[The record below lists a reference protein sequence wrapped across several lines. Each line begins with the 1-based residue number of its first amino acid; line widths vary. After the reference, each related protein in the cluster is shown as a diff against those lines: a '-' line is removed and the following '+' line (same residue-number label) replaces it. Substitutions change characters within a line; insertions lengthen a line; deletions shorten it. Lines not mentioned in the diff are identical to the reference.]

1 MKTMVVCFLAVF
13 FLLNGPSGVRAGE
26 AGLRFGRFGEL
37 ALYHRSE
44 RPARVVLFVSGD
56 GGWDKGGVD
65 LANDLAT
72 LDALVVGVDIN
83 YYLKQLES
91 SSETCVY
98 PAADFEMLSQYI
110 QKKFDYPRYTT
121 PVLIGYSSGATLVYA
136 ALAQA
141 PGNTFAG
148 AIGLGFC
155 PDLALSKPLC
165 RGSGLEW
172 TAGPAGKGTNF
183 LPATHLTVPFI
194 AIQGTTD
201 PVCDAK
207 KTKAFVEQVKNGKII
222 LLPEVGHGFAVAK
235 NWLPQLKNEFNR
247 PVAQNAEKQGDSSG
261 TELADLPLQEVAA
274 RGPQSAYMAVF
285 WSGDGG
291 WADLDKDISARLA
304 ARGVAVVGVN
314 SLAYFWTGRTPDQ
327 IAKDL
332 ERIIGHY
339 AALWH
344 KEKVALIGY
353 SFGADILPFAASR
366 LSEAVKSRVNLVT
379 LLGPGIET
387 DFEFHLGDWLG
398 VQSKNSLPTKP
409 AVLKLADT
417 RLLCIYGEEEK
428 ESLCPGLQGSNVK
441 KVALPGAH
449 HFDGNY
455 ARIAE
460 AILAEMK

>member
-1 MKTMVVCFLAVF
+1 MKTMIVCFLTGV
-13 FLLNGPSGVRAGE
+13 FLLNGPTVARAGE
-26 AGLRFGRFGEL
+26 TGLRFGRFGEL
-37 ALYHRSE
+37 ALFHQSE
-44 RPARVVLFVSGD
+44 RPAHVVLFVSGD
-56 GGWDKGGVD
+56 GGWDKGGVE
-65 LANDLAT
+65 LANNLAT
-72 LDALVVGVDIN
+72 LDALLVGVDIN

-91 SSETCVY
+91 SSESCAY

-110 QKKFDYPRYTT
+110 QKKFDYPRYTA

-183 LPATHLTVPFI
+183 LPATHVTVPFI

-201 PVCDAK
+201 PVCDAE
-207 KTKAFVEQVKNGKII
+207 KTKAFVERVKNGKII
-222 LLPEVGHGFAVAK
+222 LLPEVGHGFGVAK
-235 NWLPQLKNEFNR
+235 KWLPQLKNEFNR
-247 PVAQNAEKQGDSSG
+247 LVAQNAERQGVSSG

-274 RGPQSAYMAVF
+274 RGPQSAHMAVF

-291 WADLDKDISARLA
+291 WADLDKEVSGRLA

-314 SLAYFWTGRTPDQ
+314 SLKYFWTRRSPDQ
-327 IAKDL
+327 IAKDI
-332 ERIIGHY
+332 ERIVGHY
-339 AALWH
+339 APLLRRD
-344 KEKVALIGY
+344 KVALVGY
-353 SFGADILPFAASR
+353 SLGADILPFAAAR
-366 LSEAVKSRVNLVT
+366 LSETVKSMVDLVA
-379 LLGPGIET
+379 LLGPGFEA

-409 AVLKLADT
+409 EVLKLADT
-417 RLLCIYGEEEK
+417 RLLCIHGEKEK
-428 ESLCPGLQGSNVK
+428 ESLCPGLQGNNVK
-441 KVALPGAH
+441 KMALPGAH

-455 ARIAE
+455 DRIAE
-460 AILAEMK
+460 AILAEIK

>member
-1 MKTMVVCFLAVF
+1 MKTMVVCILTVF
-13 FLLNGPSGVRAGE
+13 FLLNGPTVARAGE
-26 AGLRFGRFGEL
+26 TGIRFGRFGEL
-37 ALYHRSE
+37 ILYQRSE
-44 RPARVVLFVSGD
+44 RPARVVVFVSGD
-56 GGWDKGGVD
+56 GGWDKGGKE
-65 LANDLAT
+65 LARELAT

-91 SSETCVY
+91 SPEPCVY

-110 QKKFDYPRYTT
+110 QKKFAYPLYTP

-136 ALAQA
+136 TLAQA
-141 PGNTFAG
+141 PANTFAG

-165 RGSGLEW
+165 RGRGLQW
-172 TAGPAGKGTNF
+172 TRAPAGHGTNF

-194 AIQGTTD
+194 AMQGTTD
-201 PVCDAK
+201 PVCDAA
-207 KTKAFVEQVKNGKII
+207 KTKAFVDQVKNGKII
-222 LLPEVGHGFAVAK
+222 MLPEVGHGFAVPK
-235 NWLPQLKNEFNR
+235 NWMPQLKNEFDR
-247 PVAQNAEKQGDSSG
+247 LVAQNPESRGPSPGAG
-261 TELADLPLQEVAA
+261 LADLPLQEVAA
-274 RGPQSAYMAVF
+274 HGPESDYLAVF

-291 WADLDKDISARLA
+291 WADLDRDISARLA

-339 AALWH
+339 TALWH

-353 SFGADILPFAASR
+353 SFGADVLPFAASR
-366 LSEAVKSRVNLVT
+366 LSGALKARVDLVA

-398 VQSKNSLPTKP
+398 VRSKNSLPAKP
-409 AVLKLADT
+409 EVLKLADT

-460 AILAEMK
+460 ATLAEMK